1 MSLLALPAMARC
13 SPSAARMHANLTGL
27 TKPVQGLLAGKLAVV
42 TGASRG
48 IGQAIAEAFAAESA
62 NLVLTAEAGQ
72 EEEFKKVLHTW
83 PGQAF
88 VFIAAYNHTRTRVIK
103 PVVGLPWL
111 VACFGVTIP
120 QLAAPYSLPLHNAMQ
135 NASAL

>member
-1 MSLLALPAMARC
+1 
-13 SPSAARMHANLTGL
+13 MHANLTGL

-62 NLVLTAEAGQ
+62 NLVLTAETGQ
-72 EEEFKKVLHTW
+72 EEELKKVLHTW

-103 PVVGLPWL
+103 PVVGLPMARCMLWSHHSPVGSSVL
-111 VACFGVTIP
+111 SPFAQRNAKRFSTMILTLHCF
-120 QLAAPYSLPLHNAMQ
+120 
-135 NASAL
+135 